1 MVSMMDAERAGR
13 VNRSASSGVPAV
25 GERDHVTGSSSPQ
38 LTLVEYG
45 DFGCPYCFQA
55 SRPVKSLLGRFDGL
69 RLVWRHFPVPALHP
83 RADLAAELSELA
95 ALHGQFWDAHSLLLT
110 PRGRFSHDD
119 LLSVAGRLELDPA
132 ETHAALGEHP
142 FRERVLADIE
152 GGRRVGVHETPTF
165 FVDGVLLDRPS
176 RDLPQIVRASLAT
189 A

>member
-1 MVSMMDAERAGR
+1 MEAGR
-13 VNRSASSGVPAV
+13 VNTSASSALPAV
-25 GERDHVTGSSSPQ
+25 GERDHVTGSSSPK

-55 SRPVKSLLGRFDGL
+55 SRSVRSLLDRFDGL
-69 RLVWRHFPVPALHP
+69 RLVWRHFPVPKLHP

-119 LLSVAGRLELDPA
+119 LLSVAGRLDLDPA
-132 ETHAALGEHP
+132 ETEAALREHT

-152 GGRRVGVHETPTF
+152 GARRAGVHATPTF
-165 FVDGVLLDRPS
+165 FVDGERLDRPW
-176 RDLPQIVRASLAT
+176 RELGQIVRASLAPG
-189 A
+189 

>member
-1 MVSMMDAERAGR
+1 
-13 VNRSASSGVPAV
+13 VNSSASSPLPAV
-25 GERDHVTGSSSPQ
+25 GERDHVTGSSSPK

-55 SRPVKSLLGRFDGL
+55 SRPVKSLLDRFDGL

-95 ALHGQFWDAHSLLLT
+95 GLHGQFWDAHSLLLT

-132 ETHAALGEHP
+132 ETDAALREHT

-152 GGRRVGVHETPTF
+152 GGRRAGVHATPTF
-165 FVDGVLLDRPS
+165 FVNGERLDRPW
-176 RDLPQIVRASLAT
+176 RDLPQIVRASLT
-189 A
+189 ARP